1 METIQSNGFN
11 LLLIGLIITLLPM
24 ILATFFGLYVFKI
37 NFLSLLGTLAGGMT
51 STPGLSA
58 VDSMTD
64 SNAPSIAYA
73 TVYPFAMVILIICA
87 QVIGI
92 L

>member
-1 METIQSNGFN
+1 MR
-11 LLLIGLIITLLPM
+11 LIKTPDLIEKL
-24 ILATFFGLYVFKI
+24 
-37 NFLSLLGTLAGGMT
+37 NFLSILGSLTGGMT

-58 VDSMTD
+58 VDPMSD

-87 QVIGI
+87 QI
-92 L
+92 LAVL